1 MDGEADFVN
10 GSRRLGRTYSTDP
23 VRNLGVVVFGT
34 LVTVLTGVRITD
46 PANGLR
52 AMRAEITEVVPLHQP
67 QYQTSELL
75 ITTIAHG
82 FRVKEVPATMHER
95 RSGGSKKGPQSDLR
109 GPFRPSG
116 GHDLVEATVD
126 GETPGPG
133 SEGPLVNTTRSYT
146 TNLATKTIPDTV
158 R

>member
-1 MDGEADFVN
+1 MASSTRPSCPRWSSPLVDGEADFVN

-23 VRNLGVVVFGT
+23 VRNLGVVVFGA

-52 AMRAEITEVVPLHQP
+52 AMRAEITAVVPLHQP

-75 ITTIAHG
+75 IATIAHG

-95 RSGGSKKGPQSDLR
+95 RSGGSKKGRQSDLR
-109 GPFRPSG
+109 HPLRPGG
-116 GHDLVEATVD
+116 GHDLVDAAGD
-126 GETPGPG
+126 GAAP
-133 SEGPLVNTTRSYT
+133 V
-146 TNLATKTIPDTV
+146 PD
-158 R
+158 RKGLW